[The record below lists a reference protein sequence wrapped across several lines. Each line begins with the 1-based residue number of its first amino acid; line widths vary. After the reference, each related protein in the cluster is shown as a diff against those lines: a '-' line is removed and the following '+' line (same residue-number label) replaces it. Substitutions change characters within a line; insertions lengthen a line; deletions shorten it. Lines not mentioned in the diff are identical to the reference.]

1 MSHKSNPKASG
12 IIFYRYTPTGPEY
25 LIQHY
30 KYKGKCWYS
39 DFGGK
44 VEKGDTSIEY
54 TAARE
59 TTEETNC
66 GFLMPF
72 WLTQQLT
79 KPVYDVCKLF
89 SIKYIMKL
97 IKMESF
103 KLTSINSQYIL
114 FLTHVPH
121 SLSDNLDLGNTELH
135 SKYNHKR
142 SIFWIKHDDFI
153 NINYKTIHPRIRN
166 FYSMC
171 KKMNKNNIYNYEF
184 SFNQR
189 YQNKSCYPRYNRHQ
203 RLGRCS

>member
-1 MSHKSNPKASG
+1 MSRKSNPRASG

-25 LIQHY
+25 LIQYY
-30 KYKGKCWYS
+30 KYKNKYWYS

-54 TAARE
+54 TASRE

-72 WLTQQLT
+72 WLTRQLT

-103 KLTSINSQYIL
+103 KISSINSQYIL
-114 FLTHVPH
+114 FLTHIPH
-121 SLSDNLDLGNTELH
+121 SLSDNLDLGGIELH
-135 SKYNHKR
+135 SKYKHERN
-142 SIFWIKHDDFI
+142 ILWITHNDFI
-153 NINYKTIHPRIRN
+153 NIDYKKIHPRIRN
-166 FYSMC
+166 FYSIC
-171 KKMNKNNIYNYEF
+171 KKMNKNISFNHEF

-189 YQNKSCYPRYNRHQ
+189 YQNKPYCPRQYKYNR
-203 RLGRCS
+203 LGNCS